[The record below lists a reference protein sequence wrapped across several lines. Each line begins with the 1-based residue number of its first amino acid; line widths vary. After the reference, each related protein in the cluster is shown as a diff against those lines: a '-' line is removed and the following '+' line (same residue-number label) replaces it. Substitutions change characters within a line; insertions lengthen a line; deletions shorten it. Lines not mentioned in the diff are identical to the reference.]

1 MFSMYFILG
10 NLPDHGRRLSLPRR
24 LMNSNRCTEEPG
36 QTVQEAAPLKADMG
50 KHNRWMGWN
59 KESLNHMFNPKE
71 GQEDRHGWVWVS
83 SDLVVTLVIPQF

>member
-10 NLPDHGRRLSLPRR
+10 NLPDHRRRLSLPRL

-50 KHNRWMGWN
+50 KNNRWMEMEQRIFKPYAQPRG
-59 KESLNHMFNPKE
+59 
-71 GQEDRHGWVWVS
+71 GTRG
-83 SDLVVTLVIPQF
+83 

>member
-10 NLPDHGRRLSLPRR
+10 NLPDHRRRLSLPRR

-50 KHNRWMGWN
+50 KHNRWMEMEQRIVKPYVQPRG
-59 KESLNHMFNPKE
+59 
-71 GQEDRHGWVWVS
+71 GTRG
-83 SDLVVTLVIPQF
+83 